1 MTVARI
7 VCWTQALYFSVTG
20 PWPLIDIQSFQDV
33 TGEKTDHWL
42 VYTVAL
48 LITVIGIVLL
58 LAVWRRQ
65 ITSEIALLGL
75 ASAAVLASIDVIF
88 VTRKTISPIYL
99 GDAAVEL
106 VFVFGWTLHAIRS
119 ALINRKSANR
129 ENWN

>member
-1 MTVARI
+1 MVETNYKRPMTVARI

-42 VYTVAL
+42 VYTV
-48 LITVIGIVLL
+48 
-58 LAVWRRQ
+58 
-65 ITSEIALLGL
+65 ALLGL